1 MEIKQLFMP
10 GHVALFLM
18 LELVL
23 YIANEQRAM
32 ILTGIVFAIFALI
45 FFLFTSVQNNNGIIS
60 LIPNPFKPHH
70 LRVKKITL
78 GNTKAP
84 NNAIIRIEEKNQKVS
99 DNESSRN
106 SGGDNHSFKT
116 STPCII
122 KLHNATD

>member
-1 MEIKQLFMP
+1 
-10 GHVALFLM
+10 
-18 LELVL
+18 
-23 YIANEQRAM
+23 M